1 MPERRIILK
10 SARELALMRQADRI
24 VADTLLLLTDNA
36 RPGVTTRELDDLAT
50 EHVRRRGAVPSFPLV
65 TNARG
70 VPFSGTICIS
80 VNNEIV
86 HGMRSKRVLRS
97 GDIVSLDLGVIYQ
110 GWHGDA
116 AITAPVGAIS
126 PEAQHLL
133 DVTARALALA
143 IAQVRPGAHL
153 YDVSGAVED
162 YVHAER
168 MGLVRQY
175 VGHGIGRDMHEEP
188 QVPNYRPEKG
198 GRGPVLRP
206 GMVLAIEPMV
216 NLGRAD
222 TMDLDDGWTVVTKDG
237 SLSAHFEHSVAV
249 TAQGYEILS
258 RPSDL
263 ARMWGDPAAY
273 GLVRRENLEKLG

>member
-1 MPERRIILK
+1 M
-10 SARELALMRQADRI
+10 REANNI
-24 VADTLLLLTDNA
+24 VADTLVMLAGSA

-50 EHVRRRGAVPSFPLV
+50 AYVRRRGASPSFPLV
-65 TNARG
+65 K
-70 VPFSGTICIS
+70 FDGTVCIS

-86 HGMRSKRVLRS
+86 HGIPGKRVLRD
-97 GDIVSLDLGVIYQ
+97 GDIVSLDLGVVFK

-116 AITAPVGAIS
+116 AITAPVGRINDA
-126 PEAQHLL
+126 ARRLL

-143 IAQVRPGAHL
+143 ITQVRPGGHL
-153 YDVSGAVED
+153 YDVGGAVED
-162 YVHAER
+162 FINAER

-188 QVPNYRPEKG
+188 QVHNYRPSRE

-216 NLGRAD
+216 NFGRAD
-222 TMDLDDGWTVVTKDG
+222 TVALNDGWTVVTKDG

-249 TAQGYEILS
+249 TPHGYEILS
-258 RPSDL
+258 RPSDPS
-263 ARMWGDPAAY
+263 RMWSDPADY
-273 GLVRRENLEKLG
+273 GLVTQKSLEKLG

>member
-1 MPERRIILK
+1 M
-10 SARELALMRQADRI
+10 READRI
-24 VADTLLLLTDNA
+24 VGDTLVMLADSA

-50 EHVRRRGAVPSFPLV
+50 DFVQRRGAKPSFPLV
-65 TNARG
+65 N
-70 VPFSGTICIS
+70 FNGTVCIS
-80 VNNEIV
+80 VNSEIV
-86 HGMRSKRVLRS
+86 HGIPGKRVLRE
-97 GDIVSLDLGVIYQ
+97 GDVVSLDLGVVYK

-116 AITAPVGAIS
+116 AITVPVGRIS
-126 PEAQHLL
+126 AAAQRLL

-143 IAQVRPGAHL
+143 IAQVRPGGHL
-153 YDVSGAVED
+153 YDVGGAVED
-162 YVHAER
+162 YIHAER

-175 VGHGIGRDMHEEP
+175 VGHGIGREMHEEP
-188 QVPNYRPEKG
+188 QVHNYRPQQG

-222 TMDLDDGWTVVTKDG
+222 TVALDDGWTVVTKDG

-258 RPSDL
+258 RPSDPT
-263 ARMWGDPAAY
+263 RMWGDPADY
-273 GLVRRENLEKLG
+273 GLVTNQSLEKLG